1 MYNHIDEIRS
11 KNLAEKADYEKSNNK
26 GCRNIIDVFDFF
38 SKYIW
43 FIPSDKNNGQTITD
57 ELSRKIKTS
66 KRKPIK
72 LESGRGK
79 ALYNIIFQNFLKVNK
94 KHHY

>member
-1 MYNHIDEIRS
+1 M
-11 KNLAEKADYEKSNNK
+11 
-26 GCRNIIDVFDFF
+26 
-38 SKYIW
+38 
-43 FIPSDKNNGQTITD
+43 DKQETD
-57 ELSRKIKTS
+57 ELSRNIKTS

-79 ALYNIIFQNFLKVNK
+79 TLYNIIFQNFLKVNN